1 MLNSKVQILMTQ
13 IQVDIILLKLAQELE
28 CETCLLLNLESNQND
43 EKTFLTIGQVL

>member
-28 CETCLLLNLESNQND
+28 SETCLLLNLEWNQND
-43 EKTFLTIGQVL
+43 EKTLLSIEQFL